1 VTTAAFR
8 VAAVFDADVVARFF
22 VRLGFTETG
31 DSTVRLRPGRRTSR
45 FAELDVWV
53 RTISTLSTFKTW
65 NSRSML
71 ADSGFASSW
80 A

>member
-1 VTTAAFR
+1 MT
-8 VAAVFDADVVARFF
+8 AVFDAAVVARFF
-22 VRLGFTETG
+22 VGLCFAGTG
-31 DSTVRLRPGRRTSR
+31 DSTVRTVRTVRIRPGMRTLR
-45 FAELDVWV
+45 LAELDVWV